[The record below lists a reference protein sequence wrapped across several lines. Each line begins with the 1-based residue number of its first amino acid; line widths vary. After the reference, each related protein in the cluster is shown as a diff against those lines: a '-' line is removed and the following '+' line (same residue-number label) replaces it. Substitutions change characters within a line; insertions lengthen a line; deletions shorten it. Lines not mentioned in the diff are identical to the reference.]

1 MHFIGRTV
9 CEGPS
14 DYFYRTMGFTSI
26 DFIFLLGMLAVMW
39 LLIIQPKRKEQQ
51 ALTKMFAGLKKG
63 DRVLTNSGMYGE
75 IAAIKDTVV
84 TLRFHDDARIDF
96 DRSAIAKSL
105 TAEAAKA
112 DAAKTKAGAKAE
124 KETAEAKA

>member
-1 MHFIGRTV
+1 MAL
-9 CEGPS
+9 GPI
-14 DYFYRTMGFTSI
+14 DYFCPTMGFTSI

-51 ALTKMFAGLKKG
+51 ALTRMYAGLKKG

-75 IAAIKDTVV
+75 IAAMKDTVV
-84 TLRFHDDARIDF
+84 TLRFHDDVRIDF

-105 TAEAAKA
+105 TADAAKAEAAKA
-112 DAAKTKAGAKAE
+112 KGEAKAV